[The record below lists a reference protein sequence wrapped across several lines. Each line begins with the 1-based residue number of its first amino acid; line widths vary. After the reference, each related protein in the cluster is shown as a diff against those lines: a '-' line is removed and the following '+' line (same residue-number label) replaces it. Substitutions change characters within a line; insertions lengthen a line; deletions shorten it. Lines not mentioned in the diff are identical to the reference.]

1 MQLPAIS
8 MPKLWN
14 KYILVLHGQ
23 EVWIDVCMWI
33 VPQVAGC
40 RNILGSI
47 YTGVL
52 LVKFDLNNAMTLLM
66 LLVLNPL

>member
-1 MQLPAIS
+1 
-8 MPKLWN
+8 
-14 KYILVLHGQ
+14 
-23 EVWIDVCMWI
+23 MWI